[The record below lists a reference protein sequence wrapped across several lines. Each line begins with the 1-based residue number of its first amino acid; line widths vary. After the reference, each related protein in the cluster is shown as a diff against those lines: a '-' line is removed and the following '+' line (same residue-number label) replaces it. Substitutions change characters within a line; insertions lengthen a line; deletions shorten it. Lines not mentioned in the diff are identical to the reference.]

1 MHKVINANSNGMN
14 GQQEAM
20 YQLYITG
27 IKICNLCTK
36 MMKTTIG
43 LSQVKNCQCY
53 VNRIN
58 WHQFLTDTLT

>member
-58 WHQFLTDTLT
+58 